1 MRVVMLSLVW
11 VLMSL
16 VAVAQT
22 TTEVHPMTKKEK
34 RKAQLEA
41 DFKATQHLLENKQ
54 FVLEADFLQ
63 DRYGNRAFVSSTINF
78 VAVDSMEAVIQIG
91 SNYRIGPNG
100 VGGVTAKGRITKW
113 ELEPDYKRKTFAL
126 EMNVMT
132 SIGIYDLRFTIGPS
146 GNAKALLTGLRAG
159 NLTFDGTVVSMEES
173 RVFEGHSI

>member
-1 MRVVMLSLVW
+1 MRVVMVSLVW

-22 TTEVHPMTKKEK
+22 TTEVQPMTKKEK

-113 ELEPDYKRKTFAL
+113 ELEADYKRKTFAL

>member
-1 MRVVMLSLVW
+1 MRVIVMNLVFVLLSLG
-11 VLMSL
+11 
-16 VAVAQT
+16 AIAQSAK
-22 TTEVHPMTKKEK
+22 EVQPMTKKEK

-41 DFKATQHLLENKQ
+41 DFKAMQQLLENRH

-78 VAVDSMEAVIQIG
+78 VAVDSTEAIIQIG

-113 ELEPDYKRKTFAL
+113 ELEPDNKRKSFAL

-159 NLTFDGTVVSMEES
+159 NLTFDGTIVSMEES
-173 RVFEGHSI
+173 RVYEGHSI